1 MRRRRKRSATN
12 GPERRDGQQAVMARC
27 VAEPARRPQGAQCQ
41 GRRHQGRD
49 HEIRHRVFSSV
60 RAQRQTRSWPQLLEE
75 YKAAVARSEATKV
88 SLEDQAQMA
97 ASAETETQQ
106 AQHTVSQ
113 VESEAVKDAANVEQ
127 AVKAQEDAKAGEAAV
142 SSKAASAREAAS
154 DAERDLDD
162 ARSSEASQQTEYE
175 YNCSPEREY
184 PVWIGESSSSSSTTF
199 RQCGPRRERGR
210 LTNRVRAR
218 SRECSAGESHECTE
232 SRRSTFRMIEGER
245 YSRAEAEHKSKAR
258 QNSSPFTG
266 RAKMIRHNQSP

>member
-1 MRRRRKRSATN
+1 MQTQGGQDCDREKHDETKAKEERSAWSRAPRRSASSDGKVRCRTRMKT
-12 GPERRDGQQAVMARC
+12 PERTLSRTTSPRSRAR
-27 VAEPARRPQGAQCQ
+27 VQTSS
-41 GRRHQGRD
+41 
-49 HEIRHRVFSSV
+49 FSSV

-113 VESEAVKDAANVEQ
+113 VEFEAVKDAANVEQ
-127 AVKAQEDAKAGEAAV
+127 AVKAQEDAKVGEAAV

-175 YNCSPEREY
+175 YTCSPEREY

-199 RQCGPRRERGR
+199 QQCGPRRERE
-210 LTNRVRAR
+210 THEQ
-218 SRECSAGESHECTE
+218 SQSKES
-232 SRRSTFRMIEGER
+232 
-245 YSRAEAEHKSKAR
+245 
-258 QNSSPFTG
+258 
-266 RAKMIRHNQSP
+266 